1 MGRSPENLPRSKSA
15 PRTGFSLARRESC
28 ETVNTRKG
36 QLTGRTFKPKLQD
49 DLPTRTVCDLMR
61 RWHLVS

>member
-1 MGRSPENLPRSKSA
+1 
-15 PRTGFSLARRESC
+15 LARRESC

>member
-1 MGRSPENLPRSKSA
+1 MSAVISMSRPPPENLPRSKSA

-36 QLTGRTFKPKLQD
+36 QVTGRTFKPKLQD
-49 DLPTRTVCDLMR
+49 DLLTRPF
-61 RWHLVS
+61 SS

>member
-1 MGRSPENLPRSKSA
+1 LPRSKSA

-36 QLTGRTFKPKLQD
+36 QVTGRTFKPKLQD
-49 DLPTRTVCDLMR
+49 DLLTRPF
-61 RWHLVS
+61 SS